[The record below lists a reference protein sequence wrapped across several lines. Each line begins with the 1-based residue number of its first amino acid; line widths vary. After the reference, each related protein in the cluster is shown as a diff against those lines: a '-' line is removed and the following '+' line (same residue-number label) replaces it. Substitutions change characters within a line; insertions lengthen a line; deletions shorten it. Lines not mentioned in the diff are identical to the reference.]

1 MISFYIVYSII
12 TIMAFFRGLGSGLA
26 GMFGLGS
33 LVSQNS
39 ELTKLHKE
47 LSKSTQEL
55 NAVFQAGT
63 LSLLSQEQKN
73 EEQLNNVINAQS
85 RLNDMRYKYEE
96 ILNQANQT
104 NAKFS
109 TMILLM
115 LIFLILLYLILKR

>member
-1 MISFYIVYSII
+1 
-12 TIMAFFRGLGSGLA
+12 MAFFRGLGSGLA